1 MTHGVFISYRRD
13 GGEHLAGR
21 IKDALKSR
29 GFSVFMDVEDLKSG
43 KFDTALLKKIEETS
57 DVLVMATDF
66 SPPVKPEPGLTK
78 GGRFV

>member
-1 MTHGVFISYRRD
+1 VPLTEADRLVLVQFGLPIKARLAEVISIAKP
-13 GGEHLAGR
+13 E
-21 IKDALKSR
+21 
-29 GFSVFMDVEDLKSG
+29 
-43 KFDTALLKKIEETS
+43 TLLGEETS